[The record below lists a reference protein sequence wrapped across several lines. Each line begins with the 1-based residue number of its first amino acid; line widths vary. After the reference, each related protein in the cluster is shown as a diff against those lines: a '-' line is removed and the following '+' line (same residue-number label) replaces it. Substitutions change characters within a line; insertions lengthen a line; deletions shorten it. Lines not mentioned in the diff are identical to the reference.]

1 MENKAALRA
10 KGENRMLQKS
20 QEEPKKKEQRI
31 SDIHTHV
38 LPGLD
43 DGSKSISASVRMLR
57 KSYRQGV
64 RNVIATPHY
73 TVYHWRTKPEQIQRL
88 MEQMAK
94 AVQKEMPELRLYSGQ
109 EIQYF
114 EGMEA
119 RGQQENKDAEDQK
132 KGILTWNGKKYR
144 RNTAMRAIL
153 CMGIDTKGEMASQV
167 VSGKGGDADAI
178 FLIAEDASRDQAQI
192 VLIPRN
198 TMTEIEVFD
207 YFGEPLGTETQQLT
221 LAYAFGDGREESCEL
236 TAEALS
242 KLLFG
247 LKIDGYFA
255 VNMDSIPYFND
266 AVGGVPVTVDDEMVA
281 NQYPEDFKMGETVN
295 LTGDLTEK
303 YVRFRDVDE
312 EGSAS
317 IRLHRQKGYLKAF
330 IQKAKESQAADKTTI
345 TRLVDGIQKLAITN
359 MAKDQY
365 MDMGLALLNSPDA
378 MEDGDFI
385 ELSGKIYQGKFEE
398 FYPDMDE
405 LKEIVINLFYKEKA

>member
-1 MENKAALRA
+1 MKKQNMIRWIAGAALGIACVGFGIHAYYRY
-10 KGENRMLQKS
+10 
-20 QEEPKKKEQRI
+20 EERE
-31 SDIHTHV
+31 
-38 LPGLD
+38 
-43 DGSKSISASVRMLR
+43 A
-57 KSYRQGV
+57 
-64 RNVIATPHY
+64 
-73 TVYHWRTKPEQIQRL
+73 
-88 MEQMAK
+88 
-94 AVQKEMPELRLYSGQ
+94 AVQE
-109 EIQYF
+109 
-114 EGMEA
+114 MEA
-119 RGQQENKDAEDQK
+119 RGQQENEDAEDQK
-132 KGILTWNGKKYR
+132 NGILTWNGKNYR

-295 LTGDLTEK
+295 LTGDQTEK